1 VGSKIIDKGIL
12 DIQEVEDE
20 VFVPN
25 GLDLVPYRPTIHA
38 VMLKVLAENLQR
50 REEVNVS
57 PVVQSAPQAQSGGLN
72 TFTGPT
78 VSLFHRRGIPSSAQP
93 NGSLTHPG
101 VAIMF
106 RPILVDRG
114 VVQNQVATKDIAP
127 SSRLEIVQWRPCL
140 HALALQL

>member
-1 VGSKIIDKGIL
+1 MGSKIIDKGIL
-12 DIQEVEDE
+12 DIHEVKDE

-25 GLDLVPYRPTIHA
+25 GLDLVPYRPVVHA

-57 PVVQSAPQAQSGGLN
+57 PVVQSAPQAPSGGLN
-72 TFTGPT
+72 TFTCPT
-78 VSLFHRRGIPSSAQP
+78 VSLLHRRGIPSFAQP
-93 NGSLTHPG
+93 DGSLTHSG

-114 VVQNQVATKDIAP
+114 VVQNQVATEDIAP
-127 SSRLEIVQWRPCL
+127 SSGVEIVQWRPCL